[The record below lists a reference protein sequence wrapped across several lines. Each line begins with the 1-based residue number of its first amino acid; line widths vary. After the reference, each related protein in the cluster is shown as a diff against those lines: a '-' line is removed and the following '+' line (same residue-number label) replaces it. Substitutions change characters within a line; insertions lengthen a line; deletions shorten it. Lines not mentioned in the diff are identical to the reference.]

1 MTDRV
6 KVHSD
11 RIKEVTLVINTTA
24 YTANDVLSITA
35 EITNVVPEG
44 MTAIL
49 EYIQLTDYSKN
60 NAALQLW
67 FLDTNTSIGTINAAE
82 NAADAVSD
90 DVVAY
95 IDFAV
100 ADYVSEANW
109 SRASKNLT
117 DIGMGAMFTPAQTAG
132 TVRDSSIWIAS
143 KIITDAKTYAVGDLK
158 LKIGFMVS

>member
-1 MTDRV
+1 MPERV
-6 KVHSD
+6 NTNSD
-11 RIKEVTLVINTTA
+11 RILEVTLVINTTA

-35 EITNVVPEG
+35 EIPNAVPNG

-49 EYIQLTDYSKN
+49 EYIQLTDYAKN

-95 IDFAV
+95 VDFAV
-100 ADYVSEANW
+100 ADYTSEANW

-117 DIGMGAMFTPAQTAG
+117 DTGMGAMFVPATTVG
-132 TVRDSSIWIAS
+132 TVRNSSIWIAS

-158 LKIGFMVS
+158 LKIGLMVS

>member
-35 EITNVVPEG
+35 EIPGVVPEG

-67 FLDTNTSIGTINAAE
+67 FLDTNTAIGTINAAE
-82 NAADAVSD
+82 GAADSVSD

-95 IDFAV
+95 VDFAV
-100 ADYVSEANW
+100 ADYTSEANW

-117 DIGMGAMFTPAQTAG
+117 DTGMGAMFTPAQTAG
-132 TVRDSSIWIAS
+132 TTRNSSIWIAS
-143 KIITDAKTYAVGDLK
+143 KIITDAMTYAVGDLK